1 MPACLLYCERCS
13 TRQLRQLA
21 GADFA
26 LFLEDGVV
34 QAACEKCRGTTVWK
48 LALPPKGK
56 TREQPAPTLR
66 RILAIDDDAVTRRF
80 VQLALKPE
88 GHFVSVADSADKA
101 LQLLQ
106 SEDFDVIVADIRMP
120 DFDGKNLFR
129 FLAVHL
135 PHYVHRVLF
144 LTADQSDKT
153 LLFLRESGCP
163 YRFKPVEMQE
173 LRSLI
178 RQVG

>member
-1 MPACLLYCERCS
+1 MLYCERCG
-13 TRQLRQLA
+13 TRQLRLLA

-34 QAACEKCRGTTVWK
+34 QSACEKCLGTTVWK
-48 LALPPKGK
+48 LALPPKGEA
-56 TREQPAPTLR
+56 RERTTSASR
-66 RILAIDDDAVTRRF
+66 RVLVIDDDEVTRRF

-88 GHFVSVADSADKA
+88 GHFVYVAGDADKA
-101 LQLLQ
+101 LQMLQ
-106 SEDFDVIVADIRMP
+106 REDFDVIVADIRMP

-178 RQVG
+178 REVE

>member
-1 MPACLLYCERCS
+1 M
-13 TRQLRQLA
+13 
-21 GADFA
+21 
-26 LFLEDGVV
+26 FLEDGVV
-34 QAACEKCRGTTVWK
+34 QSACEKCRGTTVWK

-56 TREQPAPTLR
+56 TRKRTAPTPH
-66 RILAIDDDAVTRRF
+66 RILVIDDDEVTLRF

-88 GHFVSVADSADKA
+88 GHFVAVADSADKA
-101 LQLLQ
+101 VEVLQR
-106 SEDFDVIVADIRMP
+106 EDCDVIVADIRMP
-120 DFDGKNLFR
+120 DFDGKHLFR

-135 PHYVHRVLF
+135 PHYVHRILF

-153 LLFLRESGCP
+153 LVFLQESGCP